1 METLLTSVHT
11 MKLAVVSR
19 LKEDFEKF
27 NNKGGKLTSSVDG
40 RISLVI
46 PKRAIRFT
54 TVVGMKVT
62 LL

>member
-1 METLLTSVHT
+1 
-11 MKLAVVSR
+11 MKLAVVTR